1 MYDQNKTF
9 LLSLTAPGAHILRLY
24 KDREE
29 AARAETEV
37 RGTLASLQEQHQVDL
52 ETALTNLRQELQNKA
67 SDYAEMERT
76 QSTCSFNFTKGL
88 SHEVGKW

>member
-1 MYDQNKTF
+1 MTF
-9 LLSLTAPGAHILRLY
+9 YSSAPGAHILRLY
-24 KDREE
+24 NDREE
-29 AARAETEV
+29 AVKAEGEV

-76 QSTCSFNFTKGL
+76 QSTSKFHAT
-88 SHEVGKW
+88 